1 MKKIL
6 IPIFII
12 IIAIVLIGIF
22 ISLSVPQHS
31 YPEFQ
36 PGIFDA
42 PVIETPHGWMGSML
56 SYPFMFEFNTNDSV
70 GFDSVYRKF
79 YRPTFVLSRNKTG
92 IMGINITSYSQNN
105 STEVS
110 LLRID
115 YIEPRGITAELIPES
130 VNLSQNQTRT
140 VKLKITASSTT
151 PLSEPGNSDD
161 ENNTVAVWLTSEE
174 WRIGQAFFLR
184 IVE

>member
-6 IPIFII
+6 IPVFII
-12 IIAIVLIGIF
+12 IIAIVLVGII
-22 ISLSVPQHS
+22 ISLSIPQHS

-79 YRPTFVLSRNKTG
+79 YRPTFVLSRNNTG
-92 IMGINITSYSQNN
+92 IMSINITSYSNNN

-110 LLRID
+110 LLRIGYLQSRD
-115 YIEPRGITAELIPES
+115 ITAELIPES
-130 VNLSQNQTRT
+130 VNLSPNETRT
-140 VKLKITASSTT
+140 VRLKITASSTT

-161 ENNTVAVWLTSEE
+161 ENNTVVVWLTSEE

>member
-12 IIAIVLIGIF
+12 IIAVVLIGIF
-22 ISLSVPQHS
+22 ISLSIPEHS

-56 SYPFMFEFNTNDSV
+56 AYPFMYEFNTNDSV

-79 YRPTFVLSRNKTG
+79 YRPTFVLSRNNTG
-92 IMGINITSYSQNN
+92 IMGINITSFSQND

-110 LLRID
+110 LLRIG
-115 YIEPRGITAELIPES
+115 YLQPRNITAELIPES
-130 VNLSQNQTRT
+130 VNLSPNETRT
-140 VKLKITASSTT
+140 VRLKINASSDT
-151 PLSEPGNSDD
+151 PLSEPGTSDD
-161 ENNTVAVWLTSEE
+161 ENNTVVVWLTSEE

-184 IVE
+184 IIE